1 MEKQANQE
9 TIGKA
14 KEARNMKSIIIE
26 DEKPAARYLLRLLQ
40 NQGIEPLVMLSSVK
54 EAVDWFRQ
62 NPEPDLIFLD
72 IQLGDGISFEIFE
85 QVQPKSSIIFT
96 TAYDE
101 YAVKAFKFNSIDYL
115 LKPINEIDLKRAI
128 DKFNEKHT
136 PVLWDAFQLKSLLIN
151 NFENKYRERFLVQ
164 IGSNLKTIE
173 TENISCFSSK
183 NKGTYL
189 CHENREYPIDQTL
202 TELENQLNP
211 KDFFRISRNAI
222 VHLKFIEN
230 ITTHSGNRFQLYMK
244 NRKED
249 FIVSRERVNAFRQW
263 LER

>member
-1 MEKQANQE
+1 
-9 TIGKA
+9 
-14 KEARNMKSIIIE
+14 MKSIIIE

-40 NQGIEPLVMLSSVK
+40 NQGIEPLAMLHSVK
-54 EAVDWFRQ
+54 EAVQWFKE

-101 YAVKAFKFNSIDYL
+101 YALKAFKFNSIDYL

-128 DKFNEKHT
+128 AKYNEKNA
-136 PVLWDAFQLKSLLIN
+136 PVMWDAFQLKSLLIN
-151 NFENKYRERFLVQ
+151 NFENKYRERFLVK
-164 IGSNLKTIE
+164 IGSNLKTID
-173 TENISCFSSK
+173 TENISCFYSK

-189 CHENREYPIDQTL
+189 CNESREYPIEQTL
-202 TELENQLNP
+202 NDLESQLNP

-222 VHLKFIEN
+222 VNLRFIEN
-230 ITTHSGNRFQLYMK
+230 ITTHSGSRYQLFIK
-244 NRKED
+244 NVEEEL
-249 FIVSRERVNAFRQW
+249 IVSRERVNDFKIW
-263 LER
+263 LEK